1 MRNFVWVVALLGGC
15 AAGAGGPRGVT
26 YAEHRGH
33 VPLVVTNAT
42 PQRMCELHMSFE
54 DQTSMG
60 DNWLSD
66 NGLATGKSLEFKVK
80 PGKYQATW
88 NTCKDGEKK
97 HYFAGTLI
105 GDTGIEVGQ
114 QTQLFIYVADTVA
127 PTKRA
132 AVLSRDYKI
141 VHFTGQPVGPIDRSA
156 PAATPKVDAFA
167 KVEAQL
173 ARGKNAAP
181 PAKKADEPKFEAFSA
196 KDLVDPKVKRSA
208 KRTKM
213 KPALSRKHDIAQAA
227 VKYRTR

>member
-15 AAGAGGPRGVT
+15 AAGTGGPRGGT

-54 DQTSMG
+54 DQASMG
-60 DNWLSD
+60 DNWLPS
-66 NGLATGKSLEFKVK
+66 GGIASGKSLEFKVK

-88 NTCKDGEKK
+88 NTCQDGAK

-105 GDTGIEVGQ
+105 GDTGIDVGQ
-114 QTQLFIYVADTVA
+114 QTQLFVYVADNVA

-132 AVLSRDYKI
+132 AVLTRDYKI
-141 VHFTGQPVGPIDRSA
+141 VHFTGQPVGPVDYSA
-156 PAATPKVDAFA
+156 PPATAKVDAFA
-167 KVEAQL
+167 KVEASL
-173 ARGKNAAP
+173 GRGNAAP
-181 PAKKADEPKFEAFSA
+181 ATAKAGEPKFEPFSA
-196 KDLVDPKVKRSA
+196 KDMIDPKAKRTA

-213 KPALSRKHDIAQAA
+213 KPALSRKHDIAQAT